1 MTINIRAELQCN
13 SQSARRAKAGTTSA
27 RIGPFVAEGFHRDRR
42 AVRRKLDWYVQSAGG
57 HSSSRAVPQSE
68 ARGARSRVAEHTVTG
83 ALQAGAQGRLPME
96 PARPPAV
103 LLPH

>member
-57 HSSSRAVPQSE
+57 HSSSRAVQQIE
-68 ARGARSRVAEHTVTG
+68 ARGARSRFAEDTETG
-83 ALQAGAQGRLPME
+83 ALHAGIEERHPME
-96 PARPPAV
+96 RELPP
-103 LLPH
+103 